1 MSWILSSYYGNIV
14 EESPDDYKKFARK
27 FYSFRANVIT
37 QQIFLQSQGVSF
49 DYTDKMNPM
58 DLREL
63 FDLMVEYLE
72 EKRKAEEQAAN
83 M

>member
-1 MSWILSSYYGNIV
+1 M
-14 EESPDDYKKFARK
+14 
-27 FYSFRANVIT
+27 IT